1 MGYLSARLEREI
13 MLNNV
18 AFTQV
23 RTGLH
28 TQLGGRGKRGRR
40 EARRR
45 KIEEEGRGR
54 R

>member
-28 TQLGGRGKRGRR
+28 TQLGGEGEEREKRGQ
-40 EARRR
+40 
-45 KIEEEGRGR
+45 EEEDRGGG
-54 R
+54 